1 MKIFR
6 NRKKEDE
13 LQEVIDELIQELKLH
28 DTYSDEYTKA
38 VDNLVKLDD
47 VHRHKKLNRPSSDVL
62 FTAGANL
69 VGILLILNHE
79 KANVITS
86 KAVSLL
92 LRPRI

>member
-6 NRKKEDE
+6 KRNKEDE

-47 VHRHKKLNRPSSDVL
+47 VHRHKKLNHPSSDVL